1 MNKILGVIGG
11 NGVLATTRLC
21 QLVEEKVT
29 KNGAFRDGHHPE
41 MIVWYATPAPSRSMY
56 LEGRGPSFIPDYI
69 NVGRKMK
76 ECGCTSLCMCCNTAH
91 FAIKEISEGVGLPF
105 ISIIDEV
112 VKRVVSKGYR
122 KVGIICTEGC
132 LITDLYGK
140 SFCKYGS
147 TAQLVYPQDEMR
159 KAMTQ
164 GICNV
169 KNSIRFDKSNAEH
182 PTLLFEKVS
191 ESLIAKGVDCLIG
204 GCTDISAAF
213 SPSEYKGV
221 PYYDSLD
228 VLADI
233 IQKDF
238 TPVR

>member
-1 MNKILGVIGG
+1 MGNKIGIIGG

-21 QLVEEKVT
+21 QLVEEKGT

-69 NVGRKMK
+69 NVGLKLK

-91 FAIKEISEGVGLPF
+91 FALDEISEGVGLPF

-112 VKRVVSKGYR
+112 VKRVVAGGYQR
-122 KVGIICTEGC
+122 VGVICTEGC
-132 LITDLYGK
+132 LLTDLYGK

-147 TAQLVYPQDEMR
+147 TAKLIYPKDDMR

-169 KNSIRFDKSNAEH
+169 KNATRFNLESEEH
-182 PTLLFEKVS
+182 PTLLFGKVS
-191 ESLIAKGVDCLIG
+191 DSLIAEGADCLIG

-213 SPSEYKGV
+213 SPDVYKGK
-221 PYYDSLD
+221 PYFDSLE

-233 IQKDF
+233 IYKEFSPD
-238 TPVR
+238 R